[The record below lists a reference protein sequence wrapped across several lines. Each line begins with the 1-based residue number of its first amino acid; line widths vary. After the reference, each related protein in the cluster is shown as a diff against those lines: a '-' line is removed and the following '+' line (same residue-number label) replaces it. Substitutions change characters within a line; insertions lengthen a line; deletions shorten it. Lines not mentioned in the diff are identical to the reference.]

1 MKRRGEIMKISEKLK
16 LYRVKNNFT
25 QTQIAAAL
33 GIDRSTYSYYELGKT
48 VPSVGMLSKIAKI
61 FNTDVF
67 DLLEGEQTVEHMNTS
82 GSSYSAAGEK
92 NFSSATLSGA
102 EKELVILFRQLDES
116 SKNELIKR
124 AETLKEKQYEN
135 ME

>member
-1 MKRRGEIMKISEKLK
+1 MKISEKLK

-48 VPSVGMLSKIAKI
+48 VPCVGMLSKIAKI

>member
-1 MKRRGEIMKISEKLK
+1 
-16 LYRVKNNFT
+16 
-25 QTQIAAAL
+25 
-33 GIDRSTYSYYELGKT
+33 
-48 VPSVGMLSKIAKI
+48 
-61 FNTDVF
+61 
-67 DLLEGEQTVEHMNTS
+67 MNTS